1 MELKSL
7 QRMKRRV
14 GYFGEVEKNDTD
26 TRVES
31 LVKADQWTRMR
42 QDKLRSLKKALFY
55 SYQAACVQQ
64 YDARRNSAEKQL
76 ISIISAL
83 QVQEELSQTQ
93 IEFLNRYEKLAGYDV
108 GEMYTDE
115 FIALI
120 EEVLGESS
128 FPKFRCLINHDKLK
142 VDYEDKIISIPFEE
156 KQYGQEFNH
165 DAIVKQTNFHNGTVF
180 KWIHGN
186 KEEWVPDTYWIVY
199 MQYSE
204 QTAYFRGEIRRA
216 DEEILILDADGNT
229 LTYRGWSTGPD
240 EKVVLWNVKKN
251 VTWNNLNYTKLL
263 YISRDSETLAFFRR
277 CDRIGL
283 WNNAK
288 QQYDYWEVQAYND
301 NYGANSSNTDTGI
314 IRVALK
320 ETYTDADTVIDKIIA
335 EEEEEKETQRAAIAA
350 AVGEIVGPT
359 TVRPYD
365 EVIFVASDD
374 APAAQWSISNPEL
387 AKIVAHTV
395 DNKKIKVSVITSKSN
410 AEGFDVI
417 YGDLHLHISVT
428 SL

>member
-1 MELKSL
+1 MGLKGL
-7 QRMKRRV
+7 QRMKCRV
-14 GYFGEVEKNDTD
+14 GYFGEVEKNDTG

-42 QDKLRSLKKALFY
+42 EDKLRSLKKALFY
-55 SYQAACVQQ
+55 SYQAAVVQQ
-64 YDARRNSAEKQL
+64 YDARRNSDEKQL

-83 QVQEELSQTQ
+83 QVQEELSQSQ
-93 IEFLNRYEKLAGYDV
+93 IEFLNRYEKLAGYDS
-108 GEMYTDE
+108 ESMYTDE

-120 EEVLGESS
+120 EEVIGEST

-156 KQYGQEFNH
+156 KQYGQEFNL
-165 DAIVKQTNFHNGTVF
+165 DALVKETNFHNGTVF

-240 EKVVLWNVKKN
+240 ERTALWNVKKN
-251 VTWNNLNYTKLL
+251 IVWNDLNYTKQLF
-263 YISRDSETLAFFRR
+263 ITRDDTTLAFFKRF
-277 CDRIGL
+277 DRIGL

-288 QQYDYWEVQAYND
+288 QQFDYWEVQAYND
-301 NYGANSSNTDTGI
+301 NYGASNKNTDTGI

-320 ETYTDADTVIDKIIA
+320 ETYTDVPEVVDKLLQA
-335 EEEEEKETQRAAIAA
+335 EQQKQEERQAAITDN
-350 AVGEIVGPT
+350 VITGPVIVK
-359 TVRPYD
+359 PYD
-365 EVIFVASDD
+365 EVIFAVGDNT
-374 APAAQWSISNPEL
+374 PAAEWSISKPAL
-387 AKIVAHTV
+387 ARISAINQTG
-395 DNKKIKVSVITSKSN
+395 KKVKVEILSSKSN

-417 YGDLHLHISVT
+417 YGDLSLHITIT